1 MRIDVNELPEEMAK
15 LVQKAWFAREVVI
28 TRDGQPWVKLVPHDA
43 YRPTPRPGV
52 LKGKYVVPEDFCD
65 TPEDIIEDFYK

>member
-28 TRDGQPWVKLVPHDA
+28 TRDGQPWVKLVPTTLIGQRRGRA
-43 YRPTPRPGV
+43 Y
-52 LKGKYVVPEDFCD
+52 
-65 TPEDIIEDFYK
+65 